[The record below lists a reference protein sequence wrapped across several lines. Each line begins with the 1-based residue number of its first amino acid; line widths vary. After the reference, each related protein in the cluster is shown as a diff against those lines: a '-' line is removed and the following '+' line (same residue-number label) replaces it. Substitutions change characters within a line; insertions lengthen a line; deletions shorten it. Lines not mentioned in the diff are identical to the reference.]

1 MSSEDPVCWM
11 WTLMVEDDFEAT
23 NGGRRIMQ
31 IPSFHDT
38 EDGIKREVESRWS
51 TAVVAFKEKNGLWF
65 STLMG

>member
-1 MSSEDPVCWM
+1 
-11 WTLMVEDDFEAT
+11 MVEDDFEGT